1 MAIIQFHYRSEAVW
15 RTVPVE
21 VILPIE
27 KWENKKVTLKR
38 TKFKTLYLLHGLH
51 GEYTDWMS

>member
-1 MAIIQFHYRSEAVW
+1 MAIIQFHYRSAAVW

-27 KWENKKVTLKR
+27 KWENKEIRIK
-38 TKFKTLYLLHGLH
+38 
-51 GEYTDWMS
+51 